1 MQEKENA
8 GVILSFVR
16 KMHLQVFLGIFIA
29 LSVVGQEG
37 RSQNRTGCFKI
48 IKNEKFPFE
57 FLSEGLKRE
66 ESVWENVVRK
76 IVNDTN
82 NCLESKK
89 RKNYCVTEAKI
100 EITFPI
106 ISQKA
111 KIPLRVLPRPYLA
124 TMETST
130 SAASRILSALAQIWK
145 LFVFSL
151 MAAAISGI
159 TIWFLVSIKIHFGI
173 IIIPR

>member
-1 MQEKENA
+1 MPLK
-8 GVILSFVR
+8 
-16 KMHLQVFLGIFIA
+16 VFLGLFIA
-29 LSVVGQEG
+29 LSLVGQEG
-37 RSQNRTGCFKI
+37 RSQNRTSCFKI

-57 FLSEGLKRE
+57 FLPKGLKRE

-82 NCLESKK
+82 NCLIKK
-89 RKNYCVTEAKI
+89 RKKSCVTETKI

-111 KIPLRVLPRPYLA
+111 TIPLKVLSRPYLA

-130 SAASRILSALAQIWK
+130 NAASQILSALTQLWK

-159 TIWFLVSIKIHFGI
+159 TIWFLVSIKIIFGI

>member
-1 MQEKENA
+1 MPK
-8 GVILSFVR
+8 
-16 KMHLQVFLGIFIA
+16 GI
-29 LSVVGQEG
+29 
-37 RSQNRTGCFKI
+37 
-48 IKNEKFPFE
+48 
-57 FLSEGLKRE
+57 KRE

-82 NCLESKK
+82 NCLSKK
-89 RKNYCVTEAKI
+89 GKKSCVTEAKI

-106 ISQKA
+106 ISQKV
-111 KIPLRVLPRPYLA
+111 KIPLKVLSRPYLA

-130 SAASRILSALAQIWK
+130 NAASQILSALAQIWK
-145 LFVFSL
+145 LSVYSL

-159 TIWFLVSIKIHFGI
+159 TVWFLVSIKIHSGI

>member
-1 MQEKENA
+1 MPLK
-8 GVILSFVR
+8 
-16 KMHLQVFLGIFIA
+16 VFLGIFIA

-37 RSQNRTGCFKI
+37 RSQNRTGRFKI
-48 IKNEKFPFE
+48 IKNDKFPFE
-57 FLSEGLKRE
+57 FLSKGLKRE

-89 RKNYCVTEAKI
+89 RQNYCVTEAKI

-106 ISQKA
+106 ISQKP
-111 KIPLRVLPRPYLA
+111 KIPLRVLSRPYLA
-124 TMETST
+124 TIETST
-130 SAASRILSALAQIWK
+130 SAASQILSALAQIWK

>member
-1 MQEKENA
+1 
-8 GVILSFVR
+8 
-16 KMHLQVFLGIFIA
+16 MHLQVFLGIFIA

-57 FLSEGLKRE
+57 FLSKGLKRE

-82 NCLESKK
+82 NCLLESKK
-89 RKNYCVTEAKI
+89 CKNCCVTKAKI

-111 KIPLRVLPRPYLA
+111 KIPLKVLSRPYLA

-130 SAASRILSALAQIWK
+130 SAASQILSALAQIWK

-173 IIIPR
+173 IIIPC